1 MTTMKRKSLYIL
13 FFSSLNV
20 GVLRV
25 QARVCVHVE
34 GVYLRARVHVYLQ
47 RKNRRRVC
55 VRERVSV
62 GVCMCVCVF
71 MGVCVLTAAKS
82 REEDVSAKY
91 LGCGAIHVS
100 KVVRLF
106 FF

>member
-1 MTTMKRKSLYIL
+1 MR
-13 FFSSLNV
+13 
-20 GVLRV
+20 
-25 QARVCVHVE
+25 
-34 GVYLRARVHVYLQ
+34 
-47 RKNRRRVC
+47 
-55 VRERVSV
+55 
-62 GVCMCVCVF
+62 VCVF

-106 FF
+106 FQVILKQKLINSTCGCGVDVRKKNKIVKAPSQKIYRHLADKN